1 MNLYL
6 LPVQRVLLEYVI
18 KLGEVKNFLK
28 KQYNFHIFYI
38 FRNMRLK
45 KLTMIPIY

>member
-18 KLGEVKNFLK
+18 KLGEVIFLRD
-28 KQYNFHIFYI
+28 QRAI
-38 FRNMRLK
+38 
-45 KLTMIPIY
+45 MILIIVH